1 MLLIRKYC
9 LCLAIT
15 AMLFIFPDKL
25 LCQWYG
31 ESAYRFG
38 VNSRTSSSLE
48 IAQTDVTG
56 AMVKPYTLGGYAF
69 STGYTF
75 RPDSL
80 NVAYST
86 GVSYLKSHS
95 GNFLFTSWPYYPA
108 YMSIKH
114 DLISADLG
122 LSFEFKIKK
131 INSSSGIVLML
142 PVYMKGMEIQ
152 PATTWNLNEIRR
164 GIYYRWGPGIRIHQ
178 DFSLWTNRRTTFFAG
193 VSAGWISAW
202 RKSRNLLNGDPSV
215 PASKRVIQYL
225 TDRQISEKGKINDPS
240 LSGFDPKLPIETAT
254 YNEPLSFVALKMG
267 LTFYLQKKN

>member
-1 MLLIRKYC
+1 MLLI
-9 LCLAIT
+9 
-15 AMLFIFPDKL
+15 FPGKL

-38 VNSRTSSSLE
+38 VNSRTLSALE
-48 IAQTDVTG
+48 MSQTDLMG
-56 AMVKPYTLGGYAF
+56 AIVKPYTLGGYAF

-80 NVAYST
+80 NVALST
-86 GVSYLKSHS
+86 GVSYMKSHS
-95 GNFLFTSWPYYPA
+95 GNFLFTSLPYYPA

-131 INSSSGIVLML
+131 IISATGIVLML

-152 PATTWNLNEIRR
+152 PATIWNLNEIRR
-164 GIYYRWGPGIRIHQ
+164 EISYGWGPGIRVHQ
-178 DFSLWTNRRTTFFAG
+178 DFSLWTNGRTTFSAG
-193 VSAGWISAW
+193 ISAGWISAW
-202 RKSRNLLNGDPSV
+202 RKSRSLLTGNPSV
-215 PASKRVIQYL
+215 QASQREMKYL

-240 LSGFDPKLPIETAT
+240 LSGFDPNAPMETTT
-254 YNEPLSFVALKMG
+254 YNEPLSYVALKMG
-267 LTFYLQKKN
+267 LSFYLHIKQ